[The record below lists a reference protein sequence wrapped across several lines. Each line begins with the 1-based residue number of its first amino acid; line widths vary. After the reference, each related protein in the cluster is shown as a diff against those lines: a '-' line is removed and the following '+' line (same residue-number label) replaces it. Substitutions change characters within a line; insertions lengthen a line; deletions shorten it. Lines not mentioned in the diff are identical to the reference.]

1 MLRLINVFGMFSYQ
15 VFLETEGDG
24 FSHSGEVIQ
33 KERWMLAYERN
44 L

>member
-1 MLRLINVFGMFSYQ
+1 MFSYY
-15 VFLETEGDG
+15 VFLETKEDG

-33 KERWMLAYERN
+33 KERCMFAYERT